1 MNNNTIKF
9 TGKGNVKMIAHRGLS
24 GLERENTN
32 AAFVAA
38 GQRSYYGIET
48 DVHVT
53 ADEKYIIIHDNDLKR
68 IADIDLEVEKTNF
81 ATLREACLF
90 DMDGKQRWDLRL
102 PSLEEYIRIC
112 KKYDKQAILELKNP
126 MSKKNVWEMM
136 DIIRGLGWLTKT
148 TFISFSYEN
157 LLFAREKDK
166 KVDAQFLTGEVT
178 DELLSRM
185 IADEIDADFWAG
197 CVTKKIVDKLHQAGR
212 KVNAWTID
220 QLKDAKKIKDMGV
233 DFITT
238 NILE

>member
-9 TGKGNVKMIAHRGLS
+9 TEKGNVKMIAHRGLS

-90 DMDGKQRWDLRL
+90 DMDG
-102 PSLEEYIRIC
+102 
-112 KKYDKQAILELKNP
+112 
-126 MSKKNVWEMM
+126 
-136 DIIRGLGWLTKT
+136 
-148 TFISFSYEN
+148 
-157 LLFAREKDK
+157 
-166 KVDAQFLTGEVT
+166 
-178 DELLSRM
+178 
-185 IADEIDADFWAG
+185 
-197 CVTKKIVDKLHQAGR
+197 
-212 KVNAWTID
+212 
-220 QLKDAKKIKDMGV
+220 
-233 DFITT
+233 
-238 NILE
+238 

>member
-9 TGKGNVKMIAHRGLS
+9 TEKGNVKMIAHRGLS

-48 DVHVT
+48 DVHMT

-112 KKYDKQAILELKNP
+112 KKYDKQAILELKNKMQP
-126 MSKKNVWEMM
+126 HEV
-136 DIIRGLGWLTKT
+136 LGIAKAVQDCGWFDRT
-148 TFISFSYEN
+148 TFISFSGEN
-157 LLFAREKDK
+157 LIELRK
-166 KVDAQFLTGEVT
+166 KYPNASAQFLVEEAT
-178 DELLSRM
+178 DEEIQFM
-185 IADEIDADFWAG
+185 IDHRLDADLCCDCVRTTVVERLHNAG
-197 CVTKKIVDKLHQAGR
+197 L
-212 KVNAWTID
+212 KVNCWTVD
-220 QLKDAKKIKDMGV
+220 EKEYAYTMKKCGV
-233 DFITT
+233 DYITS